1 MLLGP
6 KIALISTALFSLTS
20 FSGIADNQISSE
32 TLRQLDPSRI
42 AGSICGQRMRD
53 VRSRLNWIRIAN
65 LAAGAV
71 QAADGPVMLID
82 GLGDPGFAI
91 STQNPLAQRF
101 FNQGLMLTY
110 GFNHA
115 EAIRAFREA
124 QRLDPECAMCW
135 WGEANALGPNI
146 NAPMDPATN
155 ARALEAIGRAD
166 ALKAGARPEEQALIL
181 AQKERYSAQA
191 NADRPALDQA
201 YATAILDV
209 AKQFPQS
216 DTIAVL
222 AAEAEMDVRPWDYW
236 EADRRTPKG
245 RIGEA
250 VRLIETVLA
259 RSPDHPEAAH
269 LYIHLMESAVHPERA
284 EKAADRLVSLV
295 PGSGHLVHMPAHL
308 YYVLGRFKDS
318 IRVNVEAARVD
329 ESFLLTSKE
338 RGIYRFGYYPH
349 NIHFIVTSA
358 QMGGDSATA
367 LREAQRLRGVLNAD
381 ATAATPWVQPVDAA
395 PFLAYAQFAEPN
407 AILAL
412 KAPDS
417 RLPYVT
423 AMWHYARS
431 IAYARSGNDKA
442 FDREI
447 SALRLIR
454 TKTDFKAM
462 TDMLVPVPDLLKIA
476 ELVAQGRREYAHRRF
491 AAAADFYRQAAT
503 LEQGVTYYEPPF
515 WYYPVQQ
522 SLGAALYRAGD
533 LKGARQAFM
542 HALGQFPNNGW
553 ALYGLAETN
562 RALGDRPSEAAA
574 RAAFGRAWLGNP
586 KWISMDRI

>member
-20 FSGIADNQISSE
+20 FSGIADNRISSE

-42 AGSICGQRMRD
+42 AGSICGQSMRD

-91 STQNPLAQRF
+91 STQNPLAQRY

-181 AQKERYSAQA
+181 AQKERYSAAA

-245 RIGEA
+245 RIGDA

-259 RSPDHPEAAH
+259 RNPDHPEAAH

-358 QMGGDSATA
+358 QMVGDMKTA
-367 LREAQRLRGVLNAD
+367 IAEAGRLRTILD
-381 ATAATPWVQPVDAA
+381 PATSARIGWIQAIDAA
-395 PFLAYAQFAEPN
+395 PFLAMAQFASPD
-407 AILAL
+407 AILAMPE
-412 KAPDS
+412 PDA
-417 RLPYVT
+417 RLPYAA
-423 AMWHYARS
+423 AMRHYAR
-431 IAYARSGNDKA
+431 AVA
-442 FDREI
+442 FAQRRDGAAVGREI
-447 SALRLIR
+447 AAMEALR
-454 TKTDFKAM
+454 KSPAM
-462 TDMLVPVPDLLKIA
+462 ADLVSQGVPVPDLIA
-476 ELVAQGRREYAHRRF
+476 LAHAVAAGRLAFANERYAE
-491 AAAADFYRQAAT
+491 AADHYRAAIAI
-503 LEQGVTYYEPPF
+503 ENKIPYQEPSY
-515 WYYPVQQ
+515 WYYPVNQ
-522 SLGAALYRAGD
+522 SLGAALLRAGKAD
-533 LKGARQAFM
+533 EASLAFQA
-542 HALGQFPNNGW
+542 ALVQTPLNGW
-553 ALYGLAETN
+553 ALYGLAQSEQA
-562 RALGDRPSEAAA
+562 RGALPEAAAARKALDRVWLGDRT
-574 RAAFGRAWLGNP
+574 WLNL
-586 KWISMDRI
+586 SRL